1 MGGSVGEVL
10 DHNLNEISGGL
21 GGSKKAF
28 QIKSSA
34 EDLQQSM
41 MEQTGLTETTD
52 AITDTVASTLNEKD
66 DPFSRASLSNTIRR
80 RNKTGFG
87 RRQTFKGLTG

>member
-1 MGGSVGEVL
+1 MGGSVGEAL
-10 DHNLNEISGGL
+10 DTTLSLGRTLYDPEEGGI
-21 GGSKKAF
+21 KK
-28 QIKSSA
+28 SA
-34 EDLQQSM
+34 EGLQQSM